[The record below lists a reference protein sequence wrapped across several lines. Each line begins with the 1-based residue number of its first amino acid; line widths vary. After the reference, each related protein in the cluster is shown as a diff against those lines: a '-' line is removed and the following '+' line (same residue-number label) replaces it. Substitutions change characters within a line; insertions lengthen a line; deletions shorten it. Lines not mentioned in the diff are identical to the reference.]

1 MQREMEN
8 EMVFCAT
15 GGLSASAMRN
25 DAQNAEVVRDER
37 VNWIEDEVEELERWD
52 GME

>member
-15 GGLSASAMRN
+15 GGLSASAMRK
-25 DAQNAEVVRDER
+25 DAQNVEGVRDER
-37 VNWIEDEVEELERWD
+37 AKWIEDEVEQLERWD

>member
-37 VNWIEDEVEELERWD
+37 VNWIEDEGEELERWD